1 MNLNV
6 YAEGSWRSY
15 NRRDVKRLHVQD
27 RYERVMPY
35 IRMSHVTPYEWVMS
49 VCHCVLMC
57 VCACVCVCVCACAR
71 ACIYASPICMDV
83 HLYTDMHTCTFVCMH
98 IRMYVMHTCMMY
110 AIFTLQANC
119 RHPSQ
124 KSKCLFWKQLSLP
137 AGPLSAVLGLVAG
150 GAATHCCLPGKSP
163 PPICSNEY
171 ICCTKK

>member
-1 MNLNV
+1 MNV

-15 NRRDVKRLHVQD
+15 NRRDVKR
-27 RYERVMPY
+27 Y
-35 IRMSHVTPYEWVMS
+35 MSKTDTNESCRTYVWVMS
-49 VCHCVLMC
+49 RHMSESCQCVTVCWC
-57 VCACVCVCVCACAR
+57 VCVRVCVCVCVCAR
-71 ACIYASPICMDV
+71 ACIYSSPIFWDV

-137 AGPLSAVLGLVAG
+137 AGPLFAVLGLAAG
-150 GAATHCCLPGKSP
+150 GAATHCCLPGRSP
-163 PPICSNEY
+163 PPICNNEY
-171 ICCTKK
+171 ICSRKN